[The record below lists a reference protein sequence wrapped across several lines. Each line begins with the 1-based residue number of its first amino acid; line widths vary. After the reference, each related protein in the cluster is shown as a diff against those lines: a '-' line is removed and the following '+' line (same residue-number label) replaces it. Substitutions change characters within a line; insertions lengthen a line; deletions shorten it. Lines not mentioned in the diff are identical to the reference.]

1 MILLNPYDAAH
12 NLAKSL
18 SESTEF
24 KQFKRAKDELE
35 KDSKAKEMLSD
46 FRKKQLEVQTLK
58 LSGKPVEEASK
69 DLKNLFEIISYN
81 TLVTDFLE
89 AEHRF
94 ATLMYDIQNIISKAI
109 DLEFDHFDKD
119 NTKDK

>member
-1 MILLNPYDAAH
+1 MNPYDAAH

-35 KDSKAKEMLSD
+35 KDSKAKEMFSD
-46 FRKKQLEVQTLK
+46 FRKKQFEVQTLK
-58 LSGKPVEEASK
+58 LSGKPAEAASK

-81 TLVTDFLE
+81 TIVTDFLE

-109 DLEFDHFDKD
+109 DLDFDKI
-119 NTKDK
+119 NTKNQ